1 MRRRQRP
8 RNPFGI
14 KMQISSLGTQMRI
27 FAADEAGS
35 VAMEYA
41 LIGSLVGIMVIAGS
55 NGIRTQLVLIFSNV
69 TTQLAAAM
77 VAN

>member
-1 MRRRQRP
+1 
-8 RNPFGI
+8 
-14 KMQISSLGTQMRI
+14 MQNSSFGTQMRI

-55 NGIRTQLVLIFSNV
+55 NDIRTQLVLIFSNV
-69 TTQLAAAM
+69 TAQLAAAI